1 MRKFSVSGD
10 GMNLGNEVKTINCF
24 QQCPRLGAR
33 RFFGAG
39 SIQRSAKGW
48 VSTFAR
54 LINLRHYCQ
63 QTGEKKK
70 LTGNLPR
77 SPIISRR
84 LCSELLA
91 TVNVFYWQYLIGFKL
106 YFVAYIFRQ
115 RNITVVFAPMDL
127 MRIFCAS
134 ELVCPKTIA
143 REQPRKVAIAMLIN
157 NGSLCAA

>member
-10 GMNLGNEVKTINCF
+10 GMNLGNEIKTINCF
-24 QQCPRLGAR
+24 QQCPRLGKR
-33 RFFGAG
+33 RYFGAG

-48 VSTFAR
+48 GSTFAR

-63 QTGEKKK
+63 QTGEKEK
-70 LTGNLPR
+70 LTGNLPL

-91 TVNVFYWQYLIGFKL
+91 TVYVFYWQYLIDFKL

-115 RNITVVFAPMDL
+115 RNITVGFAPMDL
-127 MRIFCAS
+127 MRTFAHRNWFVPKPSHAS
-134 ELVCPKTIA
+134 GP
-143 REQPRKVAIAMLIN
+143 AMLQ
-157 NGSLCAA
+157 SRC